1 MSKMKEFLNLTY
13 LINLADQTDQAILAD
28 LADVADLVGLTH
40 LTDLADLSGLVDLA
54 VLDIPFDS
62 DFRTRGYTFGPL
74 GIEFVLRESDF
85 GPL

>member
-1 MSKMKEFLNLTY
+1 MKEFLNLTY

-28 LADVADLVGLTH
+28 LADVADLVSLTH
-40 LTDLADLSGLVDLA
+40 LTDLSGLVDLA

-74 GIEFVLRESDF
+74 GIEFVHRESDF
-85 GPL
+85 GRL